1 MENAD
6 NIFYNDFDYF
16 DDEKRNKLTLEK
28 INSLIGFARKNSD
41 FYSTRLP
48 KKGIPSLTEL
58 KNIPILTQQD
68 LKENLPPYHEGIIT
82 KALSE
87 AYVFTSGGT
96 TGTPKFTFYAH
107 EDITKQ
113 GFLCAKGLF
122 LPGIRNKSRAANMM
136 NAGNLWASF
145 TFVNKALEHCGSLI
159 LPIAAQTSIEATV
172 NYMRLFKVNAAIGI
186 PSFFIS
192 LADYC
197 EENNVTDLAIEILA
211 TGGEQIYP
219 EAKKHISKVLGVKK
233 FVSAGYSS
241 NDTGLIGFN
250 CEKLEGSL
258 HHIHEDSVH
267 VEIVDPNT
275 GQALENGKAGKIL
288 VSCLDRFM
296 MPLIRYDIGDMG
308 CIIDKPCNCGR
319 KLKLLELMGRSDDAL
334 IIGGY
339 NITPSVISKLISHL
353 DELSFHFQIIAK
365 TIKVKDLLQVNIETK
380 ANVTKEKQQNLEQQF
395 LKLLMQE
402 EKALTFLYDSKA
414 INLPQVFIS
423 NPNSLPR
430 NAKTGKLKQVI
441 DKRMA

>member
-1 MENAD
+1 MKNAD
-6 NIFYNDFDYF
+6 NIFYNAFDYL
-16 DDEKRNKLTLEK
+16 DDEKRNKLTLDK
-28 INSLIGFARKNSD
+28 INHLLGFARENSD
-41 FYSTRLP
+41 FYSARLP
-48 KKGIPSLTEL
+48 KKEIVSLTEFR
-58 KNIPILTQQD
+58 NIPILTQQN
-68 LKENLPPYHEGIIT
+68 LRENLPPYHQGIIT
-82 KALSE
+82 KPLSE
-87 AYVFTSGGT
+87 AYMFTSGGT
-96 TGTPKFTFYAH
+96 TGIPKFTFYAL
-107 EDITKQ
+107 EDINKQ

-122 LPGIRNKSRAANMM
+122 LPGIRNDSRAANMM

-159 LPIAAQTSIEATV
+159 LPIAAQTGTEATV

-197 EENNVTDLAIEILA
+197 GENNITDLAIEILA

-219 EAKKHISKVLGVKK
+219 EAKKHISRVLGVKK

-267 VEIVDPNT
+267 VEIVDPDT
-275 GQALENGKAGKIL
+275 GHAVENGKAGKIL

-296 MPLIRYDIGDMG
+296 MPLIRYNIGDMG
-308 CIIDKPCNCGR
+308 RILDKPCECGR
-319 KLKLLELMGRSDDAL
+319 KLKLLELMGRSDDTL

-339 NITPSVISKLISHL
+339 NINPSVISKLISHF
-353 DELSFHFQIIAK
+353 DALSFHFQIIAK
-365 TIKVKDLLQVNIETK
+365 TIEVKDVLQVNIETK
-380 ANVTKEKQQNLEQQF
+380 GNVPREKQQTIEQQF
-395 LKLLMQE
+395 LTLLMQE
-402 EKALTFLYDSKA
+402 ENALTFLYDTKA
-414 INLPQVFIS
+414 INLPQVFVS

-430 NAKTGKLKQVI
+430 NPKTGKLKQVI
-441 DKRMA
+441 DQRKA